1 MAENNKFPESE
12 RTFETRLKFIK
23 ELFSHKFENYQIMAH
38 CIQHKLDRSYDIY
51 LKEIHKSEWLLGN
64 EDPIAVLKR
73 IDK

>member
-1 MAENNKFPESE
+1 MAKNTKFPENE

-38 CIQHKLDRSYDIY
+38 CIQHKLDRSYDAY

-64 EDPIAVLKR
+64 EDPIVVLKR

>member
-1 MAENNKFPESE
+1 MAENNKFPETE

-23 ELFSHKFENYQIMAH
+23 ELFSHKFESYQIMAH
-38 CIQHKLDRSYDIY
+38 CIQHKLDRSYYAYI
-51 LKEIHKSEWLLGN
+51 KEIHKSEWLLGN

>member
-1 MAENNKFPESE
+1 MAENTKFPESD

-38 CIQHKLDRSYDIY
+38 CIQHKLDKSYEAY

>member
-1 MAENNKFPESE
+1 MAENTKFPESE

-23 ELFSHKFENYQIMAH
+23 ELFSHKFESYQIMAH
-38 CIQHKLDRSYDIY
+38 CIQHKLDKSYEAY

>member
-1 MAENNKFPESE
+1 MAENTKFPESE

-38 CIQHKLDRSYDIY
+38 CIQHKLDKSYEAY
-51 LKEIHKSEWLLGN
+51 LKEIHKSMWLLGN
-64 EDPIAVLKR
+64 EDPMAVLKR